1 MGDCVVTQVRRG
13 LKITKRLLV
22 WKQHG
27 QKDARANGHD
37 AALCEGARTE
47 RYLICRRIVE
57 SNISWRNPWQ
67 HEGAKTKAQKTKTQ
81 GKGVKGSSVERSK
94 NEKAKNFVGQ
104 EFRAHLFVGLF
115 KLGRSAN

>member
-1 MGDCVVTQVRRG
+1 MEG
-13 LKITKRLLV
+13 
-22 WKQHG
+22 
-27 QKDARANGHD
+27 KDKVAKKN

-67 HEGAKTKAQKTKTQ
+67 HEGAKAKAQRQRRK

-115 KLGRSAN
+115 KLGRSALIENGRYFKKNINKIETPK